1 MRLLDDNPSIEDTLG
16 FRPTANAI
24 VETIT
29 NASRRPLT
37 IGIFGGWG
45 SGKTSLM
52 QMVEGRVKEKGI
64 KTVWFNAWKYSG
76 KEVVWNALI
85 QTILLAMKNDPDV
98 HSRSER
104 GSFKQRVLAVSQ
116 ELAKYAAKVGTR
128 FIPGGIVKE
137 SDVDDLWKALSSNVE
152 DGGLFEFMNRFESE
166 FQRLVD
172 EYVDGSFIVIFIDD
186 LDRCLPENAIEVM
199 EALKL
204 YLDKANCVFVIGVE
218 PSIIETA
225 IRIRY
230 AASPNLSASKYLE
243 KIVQVPIAVPRVR
256 TQSGLELV
264 ASVVGDSILS
274 GRQEL
279 SRLIQV
285 GMDRNPRRIK
295 RFANALSVALSAV
308 PEPSLEDQLILAKV
322 LVVQMRFPEFF
333 RELTRD
339 AGLMTRLQD
348 KEEDGPWAEAGVSHL
363 SHDVELRRFLRLTQ
377 RIPAPAARVRRWI
390 RVAEAGGDVDDETA

>member
-98 HSRSER
+98 HGRSER

-137 SDVDDLWKALSSNVE
+137 SDVDDLWNALSSNVE
-152 DGGLFEFMNRFESE
+152 DGGLFEFMN
-166 FQRLVD
+166 
-172 EYVDGSFIVIFIDD
+172 
-186 LDRCLPENAIEVM
+186 
-199 EALKL
+199 
-204 YLDKANCVFVIGVE
+204 
-218 PSIIETA
+218 
-225 IRIRY
+225 
-230 AASPNLSASKYLE
+230 
-243 KIVQVPIAVPRVR
+243 
-256 TQSGLELV
+256 
-264 ASVVGDSILS
+264 
-274 GRQEL
+274 
-279 SRLIQV
+279 
-285 GMDRNPRRIK
+285 
-295 RFANALSVALSAV
+295 
-308 PEPSLEDQLILAKV
+308 
-322 LVVQMRFPEFF
+322 
-333 RELTRD
+333 
-339 AGLMTRLQD
+339 
-348 KEEDGPWAEAGVSHL
+348 
-363 SHDVELRRFLRLTQ
+363 
-377 RIPAPAARVRRWI
+377 
-390 RVAEAGGDVDDETA
+390 